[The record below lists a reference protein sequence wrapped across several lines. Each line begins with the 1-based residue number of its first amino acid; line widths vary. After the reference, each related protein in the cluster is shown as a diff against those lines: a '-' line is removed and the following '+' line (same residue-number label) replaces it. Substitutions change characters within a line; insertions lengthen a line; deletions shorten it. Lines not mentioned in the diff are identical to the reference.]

1 MSCVYL
7 SLGSSLGDRDEN
19 IERALNLLLKKIRIV
34 KRSSFYETESAG
46 CNDQPCLLNIAVE
59 ADTLMAPF
67 ELLTFTKSIEK
78 KMKRVKT
85 IFNGPRDMDIDILLY
100 DDEIIHT
107 PELVIPHPRMLDRAF
122 VLAPLSEIAP
132 DLIVLGRSIKHTLE
146 IFDDVQ
152 VRKRG

>member
-1 MSCVYL
+1 
-7 SLGSSLGDRDEN
+7 
-19 IERALNLLLKKIRIV
+19 
-34 KRSSFYETESAG
+34 
-46 CNDQPCLLNIAVE
+46 
-59 ADTLMAPF
+59 MAPF

-132 DLIVLGRSIKHTLE
+132 NLIVLGRSIKDTLE